1 LASENTKTKVL
12 DVAERLFA
20 DEGFAATSLRTIT
33 AEAAVNLASVNYH
46 FGSKDALLFEVLG
59 RRLRPMN
66 EIRLR
71 LLDEVEAE
79 AGENAPDLEKVIRAF
94 LEPAIESMVA
104 PIGDRGANF
113 VRLLGRMHVEAND
126 KIQKMFLDQFSDV
139 IRRFTGALNRIFPEL
154 SVEETRLRLFL
165 VVGVMAHVLAWGNK
179 ISWLPNSEDWQ
190 AMVNETLVQ
199 FATAGVKGSVPAI
212 QQGGTQ

>member
-1 LASENTKTKVL
+1 MASANTRTKIL

-20 DEGFAATSLRTIT
+20 DGGFAATSLRTIT
-33 AEAAVNLASVNYH
+33 TEAGVNLASVNYH

-66 EIRLR
+66 EVRLK
-71 LLDEVEAE
+71 LLDEIEAE
-79 AGENAPDLEKVIRAF
+79 AGEKTPDVEKVMRAF
-94 LEPAIESMVA
+94 LEPAVESVTA

-126 KIQKMFLDQFSDV
+126 TIRQMFLDQFSEV
-139 IRRFTGALNRIFPEL
+139 IRRFTDALSRIYPEL
-154 SVEETRLRLFL
+154 SAEEARLRLFL

-179 ISWLPNSEDWQ
+179 IAWLPDSKDWQ
-190 AMVNETLVQ
+190 VIVNETLVQ
-199 FATAGVKGSVPAI
+199 FATAGVKGSVPAM
-212 QQGGTQ
+212 QQGRTQ